1 MLQAVSSVGIY
12 GLSLLTVLAASL
24 PARLGD
30 LSSERKFAPYVAVAL
45 VAALAV
51 GGAVRLGHDEGAV
64 VPGMNLRLVQPSI
77 PQTLK
82 NDPAEDAADFR
93 RMLALSGSPSAVPL
107 KLVIWPEAGAP
118 PFLGRDEAARR
129 AIAAAIPRDAIVLV
143 GTVRTDPP
151 PLRPEHVW
159 NSLEAIDTKG
169 DILASYDKSH
179 LVPFGEF
186 VPLRSVLPINKI
198 TPGTIDFS
206 AGPGPRTIALAGVPP
221 FSPLICYE
229 AIFPGAA
236 VDGNDRPDWLLNIT
250 NDAWYGYTSGPFQH
264 FAIARTRAVEEG
276 LPLVRNGNNGISGV
290 VDPYGRIVRK
300 FALDGVGVLD
310 APLPA
315 KLPPTLYA
323 QIGDWGFAGL
333 LLALLA
339 FAAAPRLPRGRRRSA
354 A

>member
-1 MLQAVSSVGIY
+1 MISLIVATVNRVAEFDRLLCSLEEQSYRDFEVILVDQNPDDRLVPVLRRHARLATQHLRSER
-12 GLSLLTVLAASL
+12 GLSRARNAGLRAA
-24 PARLGD
+24 
-30 LSSERKFAPYVAVAL
+30 
-45 VAALAV
+45 
-51 GGAVRLGHDEGAV
+51 
-64 VPGMNLRLVQPSI
+64 
-77 PQTLK
+77 
-82 NDPAEDAADFR
+82 
-93 RMLALSGSPSAVPL
+93 
-107 KLVIWPEAGAP
+107 
-118 PFLGRDEAARR
+118 
-129 AIAAAIPRDAIVLV
+129 
-143 GTVRTDPP
+143 
-151 PLRPEHVW
+151 
-159 NSLEAIDTKG
+159 KG

-236 VDGNDRPDWLLNIT
+236 VDENDRPDWLLNIT

-339 FAAAPRLPRGRRRSA
+339 FAAAPRLPRGQRRSA